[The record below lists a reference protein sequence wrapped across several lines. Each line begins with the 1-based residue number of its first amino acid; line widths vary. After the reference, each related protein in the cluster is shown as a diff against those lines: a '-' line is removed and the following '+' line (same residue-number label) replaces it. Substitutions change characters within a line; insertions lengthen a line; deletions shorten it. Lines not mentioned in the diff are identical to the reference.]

1 VSISLPAQKSPSSV
15 QRIADLI
22 TSDLSI
28 DADTRVGDVVRVF
41 EANPELDALA
51 VLDGGAPPRM
61 VSRSRLLLQL
71 GRRFGYALFEN
82 RPIRLLA
89 EEGSPVEADADP
101 VEVITLASRREATRI
116 YDDILVVE
124 RGRYTGLVSMRSLLA
139 HHKDLLVTSMAE
151 VAVLDE
157 KTRTLEQIN
166 RVQSEFV
173 ANMTHEL
180 RSPLNTI
187 LGVVRIMMGDA
198 EMPGGHLRHL
208 GLVAERGQELLSI
221 INNLLDLSKIEAGAM
236 TPIFEQVE
244 LRPLFEDLLHS
255 TEPLVGTKPVRLEAR
270 LEGLPR
276 TFRTDP
282 VFVRRIVSNLLSNA
296 VKFTDAGAVALAAE
310 GDRDA
315 IVIRVSDSGIG
326 IRAEEVERLFRKF
339 TQLEATKT
347 KRHAGT
353 GLGLAIVKGLV
364 EELNGSVSVETQQ
377 GSGTTFSVRLSSARE
392 PSSVQDLPGEGA
404 KSWR

>member
-1 VSISLPAQKSPSSV
+1 
-15 QRIADLI
+15 
-22 TSDLSI
+22 
-28 DADTRVGDVVRVF
+28 
-41 EANPELDALA
+41 
-51 VLDGGAPPRM
+51 
-61 VSRSRLLLQL
+61 
-71 GRRFGYALFEN
+71 
-82 RPIRLLA
+82 
-89 EEGSPVEADADP
+89 
-101 VEVITLASRREATRI
+101 
-116 YDDILVVE
+116 
-124 RGRYTGLVSMRSLLA
+124 MRSLLA

-157 KTRTLEQIN
+157 KARTLEQTN
-166 RVQSEFV
+166 RMQSEFV

-236 TPIFEQVE
+236 TPIFEEVE
-244 LRPLFEDLLHS
+244 LRSLFKDLLHS
-255 TEPLVGTKPVRLEAR
+255 AEPLGGTKPMRLEAR
-270 LEGLPR
+270 LDGLTP

-310 GDRDA
+310 GDQGA

-326 IRAEEVERLFRKF
+326 IRSEDVERLFRKF

-353 GLGLAIVKGLV
+353 GLGLAIVKRLV
-364 EELNGSVSVETQQ
+364 DELNGSVSVETHQ
-377 GSGTTFSVRLSSARE
+377 GSGTTFIVRHKPDLVLLDVNMPFLSGDELFKLFGDHPSLKGIPVAYFSSNDEASLRLMVVHTGAAGYTSKSEMGADFAGKVARILDRVE
-392 PSSVQDLPGEGA
+392 RKG
-404 KSWR
+404 